1 MTSEILSIISNPLVI
16 WSGIVAIGL
25 ISAMAVHVATR
36 RLREHNKIQ
45 DKLIRQ
51 LSGDVK
57 LLFSATSAMETK
69 IDELHKHLD
78 ALAQRQDQ
86 FTLQEPSQQAYRH
99 AINLMKN
106 GVKLDE
112 VVEKSGLSRGELELL
127 KLLNKFDVNEVA

>member
-1 MTSEILSIISNPLVI
+1 MTSEILSILSNPLVI

-25 ISAMAVHVATR
+25 IGAMAVNVAAR
-36 RLREHNKIQ
+36 RIQ